1 MFIFHY
7 FLVNIEDVNDNAPVY
22 EQTEYRRVV
31 RIGDDAFQPPLVV
44 KATDKDGPLQVKNY
58 IIQNCFYL
66 QRACLHKK
74 NDKN

>member
-1 MFIFHY
+1 MLIFHY

-44 KATDKDGPLQVKNY
+44 KATDKDGPLQVK
-58 IIQNCFYL
+58 IIFL
-66 QRACLHKK
+66 ILLIFTKK
-74 NDKN
+74 MS